1 MFIFWRM
8 AVPRKWFSEVLH
20 SASGLVQHW
29 TTQYYVVTF
38 RVNLTNTFRFRID
51 YLNLVVHDFQS
62 WNLTTDDAQVEVCLW
77 LRRLLT
83 YKIPLYSVWCPHHHV
98 LRFLRPGGFGEPTL
112 TVTNS
117 TTCTMTYLRS
127 LPASTL
133 RWVKR
138 RISISRD
145 LLHWETQWHNWRLC
159 FLHVPCELFLLESPP
174 HPDNPHCQSV
184 WPNYVYVVFSPQK
197 VFPRLLQVTR
207 YLTVCTR
214 LLLGKRKVNKS

>member
-112 TVTNS
+112 TVINS
-117 TTCTMTYLRS
+117 TTCTMTYLPSIIWPQYCYHGTTDFGIKRP
-127 LPASTL
+127 LTL
-133 RWVKR
+133 R
-138 RISISRD
+138 
-145 LLHWETQWHNWRLC
+145 HAM
-159 FLHVPCELFLLESPP
+159 
-174 HPDNPHCQSV
+174 
-184 WPNYVYVVFSPQK
+184 
-197 VFPRLLQVTR
+197 
-207 YLTVCTR
+207 TR
-214 LLLGKRKVNKS
+214 LEVVLFT